1 MFAASLAQWMNR
13 RGLHY
18 GWVVVFI
25 TFCTLLTTAGAMG
38 LPGALIKPLGSEYG
52 WTVEDI
58 SRALAIRLVLF
69 GLIAPFSAAIMDR
82 YGVRNTILIAVC
94 LIGGALLAALHMT
107 QYWQLV
113 VLWGIVV
120 GVGTGLTAL
129 VLGALVS
136 GRWFTKNRG
145 LVVGFLTASSATG
158 QLAFLPLAAWLVE
171 NYGWRMALVPSL
183 CGLAL
188 VAFLVIAFMRDRPA
202 DVGLPPYGETQILP
216 TPPPIANAFTRALTV
231 LTEAA
236 RLPVFWALCGTFFI
250 CGLSTNGLIQQHFI
264 SFCGDYGMAAVDA
277 GIVLAMMGGFD
288 FIGTIA
294 SGWLSDRIDNR
305 YLLAWYYGLRG
316 LALIYVPYAHF
327 SITGLTI
334 FAAFYGLDWVATVPP
349 TVKLAAASFGRE
361 KASIV
366 FGWVFA
372 AHQLGAATAAYGAGL
387 SRTDLSTYVPA
398 FFVAGAMCLVATG
411 VCLMINPKSKLQGPG
426 QKVAGATA

>member
-18 GWVVVFI
+18 GWVIVFI

-82 YGVRNTILIAVC
+82 YGVRNTILVAVC
-94 LIGGALLAALHMT
+94 LIGGALLAARHMT

-113 VLWGIVV
+113 VLWGIIV

-158 QLAFLPLAAWLVE
+158 QLAFLPLAAWLVD

-183 CGLAL
+183 FGLGL
-188 VAFLVIAFMRDRPA
+188 VAILVIAFMRDRPA

-216 TPPPIANAFTRALTV
+216 APPPIANAFTRALTV
-231 LTEAA
+231 LAEAA
-236 RLPVFWALCGTFFI
+236 RLPVFWALAGTFFI

-264 SFCGDYGMAAVDA
+264 PFCGDYGMAAVDA

-294 SGWLSDRIDNR
+294 SGWLSDRVDNR

-316 LALIYVPYAHF
+316 LALLYIPYAHF

-372 AHQLGAATAAYGAGL
+372 AHQMGAATAAYGAGL
-387 SRTDLSTYVPA
+387 SRTELSTYVPA
-398 FFVAGAMCLVATG
+398 FFVAGALCLLATG
-411 VCLMINPKSKLQGPG
+411 VCLMISPKSKLQAPG
-426 QKVAGATA
+426 NKVAGVTA